1 MNYVTHL
8 YLHLGKDTQANMLKL
23 CLAILGTIQVVVPAI
38 LMYLQVTKHDEAEI
52 KIAQL
57 KASAHAKAKHKHKK
71 HHKKWCF
78 ECKLIQLCCPLPRWT
93 RNQYWVLTVTSVLF
107 FCFTFIYNYYVNS
120 YE

>member
-1 MNYVTHL
+1 MFIIDDTYISPSPPTLFRFGGMNYVTHL

-71 HHKKWCF
+71 HHKK
-78 ECKLIQLCCPLPRWT
+78 
-93 RNQYWVLTVTSVLF
+93 
-107 FCFTFIYNYYVNS
+107 
-120 YE
+120 